1 MHRKIHVLPAKN
13 ARATPHNSRLTA
25 QAPLRRLRHGICVAK
40 MLDNVGLRYPHRASG
55 AKAPR
60 TLRPLPLLRFAVSAT
75 GGAHL
80 CSIQYY
86 LRFWLG
92 ICRTSLAVSAL
103 RIMRYCPELFEH
115 RDNRRL
121 YRLHRWHV
129 CLRQRHHQHQPR
141 RFLLVRLPAG
151 VKQVAQKYDNQKQ
164 LPPPR
169 GCFWFI
175 KSHFAVKLKRFIKMN
190 TTFLLYS
197 TRKTVAIRARLQ
209 SCTQNP
215 KND

>member
-1 MHRKIHVLPAKN
+1 
-13 ARATPHNSRLTA
+13 
-25 QAPLRRLRHGICVAK
+25 

-86 LRFWLG
+86 LRFWLS

-129 CLRQRHHQHQPR
+129 CLRQRHRQHQPR

-151 VKQVAQKYDNQKQ
+151 AKQVAQKYDNQKQ

-209 SCTQNP
+209 SCTHNP